1 MTPLG
6 RLLVLVFLFSSFL
19 SFAQQDSL
27 RQDSL
32 RLRDSVTIVV
42 DSTAIRDSLL
52 RIAMAKADA
61 DSIYKLVLSE
71 PTRQFDSL
79 LYNSH
84 PFYPFKDP
92 IRRKLV
98 ERQWEGK
105 EIYFYFI
112 MGLLI
117 FFALIK
123 NAFPRY
129 LQDISRLF
137 FRTTIKQRQIKEQ
150 LMQAPLPSLLLNV
163 LFVLSG
169 GMYISLLRDHF
180 DLAEELPFWVVY
192 IYACLGLTLIY
203 LVKYVSLKIIGWIF
217 RVSAST
223 DAYIFI
229 VFTTNKILG
238 ITLLLFIVLL
248 SFTEGFVQS
257 ASLNL
262 SFIVI
267 AAFFLYRFFLAFM
280 AVHRELKMEFI
291 HFVLYLLAFE
301 VIPLLL
307 INKLLLSYLS

>member
-1 MTPLG
+1 MYKLTPLG
-6 RLLVLVFLFSSFL
+6 RLLIVVFLFSSFL

-27 RQDSL
+27 R
-32 RLRDSVTIVV
+32 LRDSAVVVV
-42 DSTAIRDSLL
+42 DSAAIRDSIFNVA
-52 RIAMAKADA
+52 RIQAEA
-61 DSIYKLVLSE
+61 DSIYRLVLSE

-79 LYNSH
+79 VYNNH
-84 PFYPFKDP
+84 PFYSFKNP

-98 ERQWEGK
+98 ERQWQGK
-105 EIYFYFI
+105 EVYFYFI
-112 MGLLI
+112 IGLLI

-129 LQDISRLF
+129 LQDIVRLF
-137 FRTTIKQRQIKEQ
+137 LRTTIKQRQIKEQ
-150 LMQAPLPSLLLNV
+150 LMQAPLPSLLLNI

-169 GMYISLLRDHF
+169 GLYISLLRDHYKI
-180 DLAEELPFWVVY
+180 AEEYPFWLIYV
-192 IYACLGLTLIY
+192 YACLGLSLIY
-203 LVKYVSLKIIGWIF
+203 LVKFVSLKIIGWIF
-217 RVSAST
+217 RVNAST

-248 SFTEGFVQS
+248 SFTEGFVKS

-267 AAFFLYRFFLAFM
+267 AAFFLYRFILAFM

-301 VIPLLL
+301 VVPLLL

>member
-1 MTPLG
+1 MG

-79 LYNSH
+79 LYNNH

-192 IYACLGLTLIY
+192 SYACLGLTLIY

>member
-1 MTPLG
+1 MYKLTPLG
-6 RLLVLVFLFSSFL
+6 RLLIVVFLFSSFL
-19 SFAQQDSL
+19 LFAQ
-27 RQDSL
+27 QDSL
-32 RLRDSVTIVV
+32 RLRDSAVVVV
-42 DSTAIRDSLL
+42 DSAAIRDSIFNVA
-52 RIAMAKADA
+52 RIQAEA
-61 DSIYKLVLSE
+61 DSIYRLVLSE

-79 LYNSH
+79 VYNNH
-84 PFYPFKDP
+84 PFYSFKNP

-98 ERQWEGK
+98 ERQWQGK
-105 EIYFYFI
+105 EVYFYFVI
-112 MGLLI
+112 GLLI
-117 FFALIK
+117 FFAFIK

-129 LQDISRLF
+129 LQDITRLF

-150 LMQAPLPSLLLNV
+150 LMQAPLPSLLLNI

-169 GMYISLLRDHF
+169 GLYIALLRDHYNI
-180 DLAEELPFWVVY
+180 AEEFPFWLIYV
-192 IYACLGLTLIY
+192 YACLGLTLIY
-203 LVKYVSLKIIGWIF
+203 LVKFVSLKIIGWIF

-248 SFTEGFVQS
+248 SFTEGFVKS

-262 SFIVI
+262 SFILIV
-267 AAFFLYRFFLAFM
+267 AFFLYRFILAFM

-301 VIPLLL
+301 VVPLLL

>member
-1 MTPLG
+1 MYKLTPLG
-6 RLLVLVFLFSSFL
+6 RLLIVVFLFSSFL

-27 RQDSL
+27 R
-32 RLRDSVTIVV
+32 LRDSAVVVV
-42 DSTAIRDSLL
+42 DSAAIRDSLFNIA
-52 RIAMAKADA
+52 RIQAEA
-61 DSIYKLVLSE
+61 DSIYRMVLSE

-79 LYNSH
+79 VYNNH
-84 PFYPFKDP
+84 PFYSFKDP
-92 IRRKLV
+92 IRRKLI
-98 ERQWEGK
+98 ERQWQGK
-105 EIYFYFI
+105 EVYFYFI
-112 MGLLI
+112 IGLLI

-129 LQDISRLF
+129 LQDIVRLF
-137 FRTTIKQRQIKEQ
+137 LRTTIKQRQIKEQ
-150 LMQAPLPSLLLNV
+150 LMQAPLPSLLLNI

-169 GMYISLLRDHF
+169 GLYITLLRDHYNI
-180 DLAEELPFWVVY
+180 AEEYPFWLIYV
-192 IYACLGLTLIY
+192 YACLALALIY
-203 LVKYVSLKIIGWIF
+203 LVKFVSLKIIGWIF

-248 SFTEGFVQS
+248 SFTEGFVKS
-257 ASLNL
+257 AALNL

-267 AAFFLYRFFLAFM
+267 VAFFLYRFILAFM
-280 AVHRELKMEFI
+280 AVHRDLKMEFI

-301 VIPLLL
+301 VVPLLL